1 MDRQTPSPCWWP
13 WWPRASLA
21 QAQDQLIPGAPSG
34 AGAQTGGGSSTMG
47 ELPPVTVS
55 STYRLS
61 PYDVID
67 MSVYGEEDLHTRARL
82 GSDGTVL
89 LQLIGPSTS
98 RA

>member
-1 MDRQTPSPCWWP
+1 
-13 WWPRASLA
+13 
-21 QAQDQLIPGAPSG
+21 
-34 AGAQTGGGSSTMG
+34 MG